1 MKRRDVL
8 KYTALATGTILSA
21 PLISGILTGCRSE
34 VAVID
39 PYKPIFF
46 NEHEFSIIKEII
58 DIILPKTDSPSASE
72 VGVQNIIDTMI
83 GSTFNKEDQIKWQ
96 ENFRAL
102 LTKLNNDPADL
113 EFKNVKKNLTL
124 ENIEKLRSEV
134 YENETPIKAAID
146 DLRQQ
151 TIAYYLST
159 EEIGTNFLNYLP
171 VPGQY
176 ESCITVTEMGGK
188 AWTL

>member
-8 KYTALATGTILSA
+8 KYTAIATGTILSA

-34 VAVID
+34 VAEID
-39 PYKPIFF
+39 PYQPIFF
-46 NEHEFSIIKEII
+46 KEQEFGIIKQLI
-58 DIILPKTDSPSASE
+58 DVILPKTDSPSASE
-72 VGVQNIIDTMI
+72 VGVQNILDTMI
-83 GSTFNKEDQIKWQ
+83 GSVYEAADQQKWQ
-96 ENFRAL
+96 ANFSAL
-102 LTKLNNDPADL
+102 LTKLNNDPED
-113 EFKNVKKNLTL
+113 ETFKNVPKNITL
-124 ENIEKLRSEV
+124 KNIEKLRLEE
-134 YENETPIKAAID
+134 YENEIPVKAAIE

-159 EEIGTNFLNYLP
+159 KEIGTKFLNYLP

-176 ESCITVTEMGGK
+176 QACITVEEMGGK